1 MQDSMSRL
9 SASGAV
15 LNHRPP
21 EYVEDEDVL
30 MDDVNSLTADC
41 IIDLDELDDS
51 LPDSQVHVYRR
62 ASDDNMQED
71 EDEIEDDDD
80 D

>member
-1 MQDSMSRL
+1 
-9 SASGAV
+9 
-15 LNHRPP
+15 
-21 EYVEDEDVL
+21 

-41 IIDLDELDDS
+41 IVDLDDFDDS
-51 LPDSQVHVYRR
+51 SPLPDSQVHVYRR
-62 ASDDNMQED
+62 ASDDAMEEEQ